1 MTRRTVALCI
11 ALIALVSQAGTAG
24 QTVPNTLTPA
34 EKAAGWKLL
43 FDGKTLN
50 GWQITGNPQGW
61 TAQDGAIANLAQK
74 GNMITTVDQFD
85 DFILSLEYKLEERTN
100 SGIFFRIADLR
111 DSVQTGIEMQL
122 IDSKKPKEINKFSCG
137 SIYNCQAPMKHV
149 CKPVGEWNRVVL
161 TCRDN
166 LIWIDVNGKRTLY
179 MNLDR
184 WTTPKMNPDGTPN
197 KFKTAYKDMARKGY
211 IGFQDHG
218 RRVWFRNIKIKPLQK
233 RNSCG

>member
-1 MTRRTVALCI
+1 MTRRLTALCI
-11 ALIALVSQAGTAG
+11 ALVALSSIAISAGAT
-24 QTVPNTLTPA
+24 PLNTLTPA
-34 EKAAGWKLL
+34 EKAAGWRLL

-50 GWQITGNPQGW
+50 GWKVTGNPEGW
-61 TAQDGAIANLAQK
+61 AVQDGVIANLAEA
-74 GNMITTVDQFD
+74 GHMLISEEEFG
-85 DFILSLEYKLEERTN
+85 DFILSVEYKLEERTN

-111 DSVQTGIEMQL
+111 DSVQTGIELQL
-122 IDSKKPKEINKFSCG
+122 IDSKKPNVINQFSCG

-149 CKPVGEWNRVVL
+149 CKPAGEWNKVVL

-218 RRVWFRNIKIKPLQK
+218 RKVWFRNIKIKLLPK
-233 RNSCG
+233 RCN

>member
-1 MTRRTVALCI
+1 MTRHTTALSIILVALVLLSG
-11 ALIALVSQAGTAG
+11 AAG
-24 QTVPNTLTPA
+24 QAALNALTPV

-50 GWQITGNPQGW
+50 GWQISGNPESW
-61 TAQDGAIANLAQK
+61 VVEDGAILTLAQ
-74 GNMITTVDQFD
+74 GGQMISTVDQFD
-85 DFILSLEYKLEERTN
+85 NFILSAEYKLEERTN
-100 SGIFFRIADLR
+100 SGIFFRIADLH

-122 IDSKKPKEINKFSCG
+122 IDSRKPEINKFSCG
-137 SIYNCQAPMKHV
+137 AIYNCQAPVKHV
-149 CKPVGEWNRVVL
+149 CKPVGEWNKVVL

-218 RRVWFRNIKIKPLQK
+218 RRVWFRNVKIKPLPK